1 MQQAEGVGTDN
12 QVAVVHEIGGEN
24 AVVNATALDLP
35 VLRDADYAALVFF
48 QVHKALPRVILLE
61 VEPLIDTVEKR
72 GLQNDN
78 CHDR

>member
-48 QVHKALPRVILLE
+48 QVHKRCPV
-61 VEPLIDTVEKR
+61 
-72 GLQNDN
+72 
-78 CHDR
+78 